1 MNYDFKAVE
10 EEILKF
16 WKDNEIHAKLK
27 KKRAKGEKFFLLD
40 GPPYATGDPHP
51 GTAINR
57 SLKDLVRRY
66 KWMKGYNVWDQP
78 GFDMH
83 GLPIESKVENKL
95 GLKNKT
101 EIINYGVEP
110 FVKECKKFAF
120 QYLGIMGTIF
130 QRLGEWA
137 KWEDPYETTKNSYIE
152 GAWWALKKAWTK
164 KALYEGERVLTW
176 CPHCGTALAANYE
189 IDHKKVR
196 EPSIYVKFK
205 IKGEK
210 NSYLIIWTTTP
221 WTLSSNM
228 AVMANPN
235 FTYSRIK
242 VNSEEWILAKD
253 LVEKVTKLAG
263 KEYKPIKD
271 IKGSELKGMQ
281 YEHPFINEVPYHKA
295 NHGLNTYTVV
305 MSKEHVNLEDGSGLV
320 HCAPGCGPEDQ
331 EVGNQNKIPSFSPID
346 DNGVFTTEGGSF
358 KGLQAKIDDK
368 EFIEL
373 LESKGLL
380 VAMVK
385 IEHEYPH
392 CERCKSPV
400 IFKNTKQWFIK
411 VTDFKDQMIE
421 ENKKVNWVPK
431 WAGENQFHNWLTGVK
446 DWCISR
452 QRFWGIPLP
461 VWQCNK
467 CNDVMVIESASELK
481 KLAGSAPSDLHKPY
495 IDTVKWKCKCGGE
508 YTRNP
513 DVIDVWIDSACAPF
527 ASLPEPREEWVK
539 KLGKMDFTTES
550 KDQIRGWF
558 YSLMGIGTIARGA
571 CPYTNIFMHGYLCT
585 ETGEKFSKRGGN
597 YMSMNEIFE
606 KLGADTFRTSL
617 ISSLT
622 PGVDVRF
629 ILKEIMGTYKSLN
642 VIWNTAEYVL
652 TNLKYYKVM
661 TAKPIAVRVEDKWLL
676 SKLNSLIKKCDQLMT
691 DYHIEA
697 YAPSVLNF
705 LLEDLSRFY
714 IKIVRNRLADE
725 PNVVLNIMHHAF
737 TKALSLL
744 GPVAPFISEKLYQLI
759 KEQTGLKEESLFL
772 NKIDEADEKLID
784 VKLEEGVAQ
793 VQELITST
801 LAAREKANINVR
813 WPIQKIMAYKININD
828 ELKPIL
834 LEYVNAKEAVTIDK
848 VPEGVKL
855 DFKPDFASIK
865 QGFDESIASKIIPG
879 LLKMSKEMIAKHLAE
894 KGFIKL
900 DLDDEE
906 VIVTDKNFIKT
917 ETMPKGLAAHGNA
930 YITTELT
937 SELLSEGYARELIRR
952 IQEARKS
959 LGLKKNARINTS
971 IKASKE
977 FIEAINPHLKM
988 ISEVTGSKTL
998 DFKPTGKYE
1007 LSEEY
1012 ELREHKI
1019 TININK

>member
-1 MNYDFKAVE
+1 MNYDFKSVE
-10 EEILKF
+10 EEVLAF
-16 WKDNEIHAKLK
+16 WKKNDIHAKLK
-27 KKRAKGEKFFLLD
+27 KKRAKAEKFFLLD

-83 GLPIESKVENKL
+83 GLPIESKVEKKL

-101 EIINYGVEP
+101 EIINYGVKE
-110 FVKECKKFAF
+110 FVTECKAFAF
-120 QYLGIMGTIF
+120 QYIGVMGKVF

-137 KWEDPYETTKNSYIE
+137 RWDDPYETTKNSYIE
-152 GAWWALKKAWTK
+152 AVWWALKQAFIK

-176 CPHCGTALAANYE
+176 CPHCGTALASNYE
-189 IDHKKVR
+189 IDHKTIKDT
-196 EPSIYVKFK
+196 SIYVKFK
-205 IKGEK
+205 IKNEK
-210 NSYLIIWTTTP
+210 NAYLIIWTTTP

-228 AVMANPN
+228 AVMANPS

-242 VNSEEWILAKD
+242 VGSEEWIIAKD
-253 LVEKVTKLAG
+253 LVEKVMKLSG
-263 KEYKPIKD
+263 KEYQHIKD
-271 IKGSELKGMQ
+271 IKGSELKGTA
-281 YEHPFINEVPYHKA
+281 YEHPFINEVPYHKE
-295 NHGLNTYTVV
+295 NHGVNSYTVV
-305 MSKEHVNLEDGSGLV
+305 MSKDHVNLEDGSGLV

-331 EVGNQNKIPSFSPID
+331 EVGNASKIPSFSPID
-346 DNGVFTTEGGSF
+346 DNGVFTAEGGLF
-358 KGLQAKIDDK
+358 KGMQAKIDDQ

-373 LESKGLL
+373 LESKGLI
-380 VAMVK
+380 VALAK
-385 IEHEYPH
+385 INHEYPH
-392 CERCKSPV
+392 CERCKSPI

-411 VTDFKDQMIE
+411 VTDFKEKMIS

-431 WAGENQFHNWLTGVK
+431 WAGENQFHNWLTEIR
-446 DWCISR
+446 DWCITR

-467 CNDVMVIESASELK
+467 CNDVKVIESAVELK
-481 KLAGSAPSDLHKPY
+481 KLAGSAPEDLHKPY
-495 IDTVKWKCKCGGE
+495 IDKVKWKCKCGGE

-539 KLGKMDFTTES
+539 KLGKMDFTTEA

-571 CPYTNIFMHGYLCT
+571 CPYTNIFMHAFLCT

-597 YMSMNEIFE
+597 YMSMDELFE
-606 KLGADTFRTSL
+606 KIGADTFRTALMTS
-617 ISSLT
+617 IT
-622 PGVDVRF
+622 PGVDYRF

-642 VIWNTAEYVL
+642 VIWNTAEFIL
-652 TNLKYYKVM
+652 TNLKYYKV
-661 TAKPIAVRVEDKWLL
+661 TLTKPKTVKIEDKWII

-691 DYHIEA
+691 DYHIEN
-697 YAPSVLNF
+697 YGPSVINF
-705 LLEDLSRFY
+705 LLDDLSRFY
-714 IKIVRNRLADE
+714 IKIVRNRLTDE
-725 PNVVLNIMHHAF
+725 PGEVLNVMYHCFI
-737 TKALSLL
+737 TALQLL
-744 GPVAPFISEKLYQLI
+744 GPVAPFISEKLYQLF
-759 KEQTGLKEESLFL
+759 KKQLELTEESLFL
-772 NKIDEADEKLID
+772 NDLPNANEKLID
-784 VKLEEGVAQ
+784 AKLEEGVSK

-813 WPIQKIMAYKININD
+813 WPIQKIMAYKINISE

-834 LEYVNAKEAVTIDK
+834 LEYVNAKEAVTIEK
-848 VPEGVKL
+848 IPEGVKL

-865 QGFDESIASKIIPG
+865 QGFEEELAGKIIPK
-879 LLKMSKEMIAKHLAE
+879 LLTMSKEMISKHLTE
-894 KGFIKL
+894 VGFIKL
-900 DLDDEE
+900 DIDSEE

-917 ETMPKGLAAHGNA
+917 ETMPKGLASHGSA

-959 LGLKKNARINTS
+959 LGLKKNARINTN

-977 FIEAINPHLKM
+977 FIEIIKPHNKM
-988 ISEVTGSKTL
+988 ISEITGSKTL
-998 DFKPTGKYE
+998 DFNLSGKYE
-1007 LSEEY
+1007 FSEEY
-1012 ELREHKI
+1012 ELREHKV
-1019 TININK
+1019 TVNINK